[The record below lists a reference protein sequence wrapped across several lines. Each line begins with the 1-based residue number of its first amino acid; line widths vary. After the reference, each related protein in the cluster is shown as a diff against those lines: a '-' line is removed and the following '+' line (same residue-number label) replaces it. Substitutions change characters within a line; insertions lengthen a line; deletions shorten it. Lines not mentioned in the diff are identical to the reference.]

1 MIKLLLLF
9 TLVPLLELWILIH
22 FGSWIGAGWTIL
34 LVAATGFF
42 GVLLARSQGLRI
54 LYRLRD
60 ELESGAMPAGQI
72 LDGVCILLGGAF
84 LLTPGLLTDLLG
96 FSLLLPPTRNVLKDL
111 ARRAISRKL
120 ENGTIVVY
128 RRY

>member
-22 FGSWIGAGWTIL
+22 VGRWIGAGLTIF
-34 LVAATGFF
+34 LVAATGFL

-60 ELESGAMPAGQI
+60 ELENGAMPAGQI

-96 FSLLLPPTRNVLKDL
+96 FSLLLPLTRNILKEI

-120 ENGTIVVY
+120 ENGTLVVY